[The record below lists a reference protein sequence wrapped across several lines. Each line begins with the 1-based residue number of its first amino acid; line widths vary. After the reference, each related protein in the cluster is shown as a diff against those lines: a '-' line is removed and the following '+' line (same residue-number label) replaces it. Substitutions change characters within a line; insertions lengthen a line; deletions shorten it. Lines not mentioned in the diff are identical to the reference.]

1 MSRSFLALARPALP
15 TLSRR
20 TILRGLGT
28 ALALPMLEAMVPGT
42 ARAQAMRPQRFVAF
56 YVPCGIRMNR
66 WTPAATGAGY
76 TLSSILQPLG
86 AYNGA
91 ASIKDDVLVLSGL
104 SNRPARPD
112 GPGDHASGTGAFI
125 TCAHPFKTSGADIR
139 NGISFDQV
147 LANAWRTQTRFASL
161 ELGQDGGGGS
171 GDCDSGYSCAY
182 ARNIAWASATQPLAK
197 ETNPQAVF
205 DRLFSGIDPNT
216 TAAAIAKRKRYRQ
229 SVLDSVKEDSVALQG
244 KLGAT
249 DKRKLDEYLT
259 GVRELEVRVASEQP
273 SSCAPG
279 ARPGAWTDIRDKADQ
294 FLDLITFAFQCD
306 LTRSITYMQ
315 QNAGS
320 GYTYRFLSVN
330 GTAISDGHHT
340 LSHHGGDAAKNDALE
355 VINRWE
361 VEQFAKLA
369 RKLKAVTEP
378 DGTTLLDNAALFFS
392 SEIEDGDSHSHLNMP
407 VLVAGKAGN
416 QLRTGQHLAF
426 PNQPSVANLFVTLAQ
441 AMGVNQTSF
450 GDSTGTLSG
459 IRV

>member
-1 MSRSFLALARPALP
+1 MNS
-15 TLSRR
+15 LSRR

-28 ALALPMLEAMVPGT
+28 AVALPMLEAMLPRT
-42 ARAQAMRPQRFVAF
+42 ALAQAMRPKRFVGF

-66 WTPAATGAGY
+66 FTPTTTGANF

-91 ASIKDDVLVLSGL
+91 QSIQSDVLVLSGL
-104 SNRPARPD
+104 ANRPARPD
-112 GPGDHASGTGAFI
+112 GPGDHASGTGAFL

-147 LANAWRTQTRFASL
+147 LANAWRSQTRFASL
-161 ELGQDGGGGS
+161 ELGQDGGGSG

-197 ETNPQAVF
+197 EANPQSVF
-205 DRLFSGIDPNT
+205 DRLFAGVDPNQ
-216 TAAAIAKRKRYRQ
+216 TAAAVAKRKRYRQ
-229 SVLDSVKEDSVALQG
+229 SVLDSVKEDSTSLQG
-244 KLGAT
+244 KLGTT

-273 SSCAPG
+273 SSCSPG
-279 ARPGAWTDIRDKADQ
+279 QRPPQWTDIRDKADQ

-306 LTRSITYMQ
+306 LTRSVTYMQ

-320 GYTYRFLSVN
+320 GYVYRFLNVN
-330 GTAISDGHHT
+330 GSAITDGHHT
-340 LSHHGGDAAKNDALE
+340 LSHHGGDTAKNDALE

-378 DGTTLLDNAALFFS
+378 DGTTLLDNSALFFS

-407 VLVAGKAGN
+407 ILVAGKAGN
-416 QLRTGQHLAF
+416 ALRTGQHLSF
-426 PNQPSVANLFVTLAQ
+426 PNAPSVANLFVTLAQ
-441 AMGVNQTSF
+441 AMGLPDTSF

-459 IRV
+459 LRV